1 VERTSSAATRI
12 GELSEHRSLS
22 MQDQPSGSTALVAEL
37 EAEGIDATGLPGDL
51 ANRDGVPALIDQLPT
66 PLDPSLSQIPT
77 GANTRNATRS
87 SRSSALRIAKAK
99 KPAPSRGQMPL
110 HRGWRTEH
118 R

>member
-22 MQDQPSGSTALVAEL
+22 IQDQPSGSTALVAEL

-66 PLDPSLSQIPT
+66 PLDPLVLADPYWSQYSQR
-77 GANTRNATRS
+77 NTFEQ
-87 SRSSALRIAKAK
+87 IIG
-99 KPAPSRGQMPL
+99 PADR
-110 HRGWRTEH
+110 
-118 R
+118 